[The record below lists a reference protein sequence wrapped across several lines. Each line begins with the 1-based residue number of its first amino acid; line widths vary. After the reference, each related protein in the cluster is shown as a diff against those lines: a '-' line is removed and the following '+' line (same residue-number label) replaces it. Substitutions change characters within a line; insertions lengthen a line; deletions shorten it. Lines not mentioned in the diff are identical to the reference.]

1 MVRRSDALLT
11 RLTGMTDSK
20 GSGDSAADDAKRK
33 FREALDRKN
42 NKASAAADNKDTA
55 SKPTHAHG
63 RAGSHREF
71 RRKSG

>member
-1 MVRRSDALLT
+1 MA

-33 FREALDRKN
+33 LREALDRKN
-42 NKASAAADNKDTA
+42 TKASAAADHKDTA

>member
-1 MVRRSDALLT
+1 MV
-11 RLTGMTDSK
+11 RLTGMTESK
-20 GSGDSAADDAKRK
+20 ASGDSAADDAKRK

-42 NKASAAADNKDTA
+42 NKANAAADHKDTA

>member
-1 MVRRSDALLT
+1 MT
-11 RLTGMTDSK
+11 RLSGMTDSK

>member
-1 MVRRSDALLT
+1 MAK
-11 RLTGMTDSK
+11 LTGMTDSK
-20 GSGDSAADDAKRK
+20 GSGDSAADEAKRK

-42 NKASAAADNKDTA
+42 SKAGSAADHKDTG